1 MKVGEELSWRYI
13 PRGGHAQFIDG
24 VVTRLG
30 TKLVEIGIKRES
42 GEVIYRW
49 VRPEHLHPAKSA

>member
-1 MKVGEELSWRYI
+1 MKVGEKLSWRYV
-13 PRGGHAQFIDG
+13 PRGGHALFIDG

-30 TKLVEIGIKRES
+30 TKLVEIGIRKAS

-49 VRPEHLHPAKSA
+49 VRPEHLQAPISA